1 MNKFRR
7 SIYGYNADDV
17 NIFLDNT
24 IRHVDD
30 IIREENH
37 LRQEIA
43 NRDAKIAELERTLKS
58 YKLYETEVDT
68 SITDASDAAEYI
80 KSIAKSERDA
90 IILEARKNANRIISD
105 ALLRAEKTEYEAQTL
120 KKNIDLYKSRVRTM
134 LNQQMDLIDDLDD
147 INDIK

>member
-7 SIYGYNADDV
+7 SIYGYNVDDV

-90 IILEARKNANRIISD
+90 IIIEARKNANRIISD